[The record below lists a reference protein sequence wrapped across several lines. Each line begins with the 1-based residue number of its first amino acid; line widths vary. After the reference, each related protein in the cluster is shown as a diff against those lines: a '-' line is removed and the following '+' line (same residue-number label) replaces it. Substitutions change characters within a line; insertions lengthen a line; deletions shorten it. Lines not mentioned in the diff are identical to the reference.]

1 VNPNQKRNAVILGV
15 LGVVLAFFLYRAL
28 FGETEQQRMFRENAA
43 KSAQQQATGDTAP
56 AAAPSG
62 APVAPA
68 GAAPAPRSQFQ
79 KAQVD
84 VDQLIAGIREVEF
97 SYDTERMPTNPM
109 TPLVGPMA
117 PRRLASGQ
125 TGGEAPTSGLST
137 QSALR
142 SFRVTGIL
150 WDQYD
155 PLAVMTYPAHGQ
167 LANEVVTRGYTF
179 PEFGFVVQNIEVDR
193 VILNVNDTLVPIQL
207 EER

>member
-1 VNPNQKRNAVILGV
+1 MNPNQKRNAIILGV
-15 LGVVLAFFLYRAL
+15 LGLILAFFVYRAI
-28 FGETEQQRMFRENAA
+28 FGETEQQRMVRENAA
-43 KSAQQQATGDTAP
+43 RNAQQQAAGDAAAQAPGAP
-56 AAAPSG
+56 AA
-62 APVAPA
+62 PA
-68 GAAPAPRSQFQ
+68 ARSQFQ
-79 KAQVD
+79 KAAVD

-109 TPLVGPMA
+109 SPLVGPMA

-125 TGGEAPTSGLST
+125 PGDEPAATSGLST

-142 SFRVTGIL
+142 NFRVTGIL

-155 PLAVMTYPAHGQ
+155 PLAVMTYPAQGQ
-167 LANEVVTRGYTF
+167 MANEVVARGYTF

-193 VILNVNDTLVPIQL
+193 VILNVNNTLVPIQL